1 MTDIGLLEERL
12 TASVI
17 TAFFEV
23 YNTLGHGFLEHIFKS
38 ALERELR
45 ARGHRVAREVGVT
58 VFYKGEEIAEQRL
71 DMLVDERLVVEVKAR
86 QDRAVLGREQLFNY
100 LRATNLEI
108 GLLLNFGSKPFVKR
122 VISQNAW
129 HRRAGDTSATE

>member
-1 MTDIGLLEERL
+1 MRDIELLEERL

-17 TAFFEV
+17 NAFFEV
-23 YNTLGHGFLEHIFKS
+23 YNTLGHGFLEHIFKA

-58 VFYKGEEIAEQRL
+58 VFYKGEEIADQRL
-71 DMLVDERLVVEVKAR
+71 DMLVDDRLVVEVKAR
-86 QDRAVLGREQLFNY
+86 QERAEVGREQLFNY

-108 GLLLNFGSKPFVKR
+108 GLLLNFGSRPFVKR
-122 VISQNAW
+122 VISQNSR
-129 HRRAGDTSATE
+129 HRHVGESSTPD

>member
-1 MTDIGLLEERL
+1 MTNIALLEERL

-17 TAFFEV
+17 DAFFEV
-23 YNTLGHGFLEHIFKS
+23 YNTLGHGFLEHIFKA

-45 ARGHRVAREVGVT
+45 TRGHRVAREVGVT

-71 DMLVDERLVVEVKAR
+71 DMVVDDRLVVEVKAK
-86 QDRAVLGREQLFNY
+86 QDRALVGREQLFNY

-108 GLLLNFGSKPFVKR
+108 GLLLNFGSRPLVKR
-122 VISQNAW
+122 VISQNSP
-129 HRRAGDTSATE
+129 RTKSGEESPSE